1 MTPIMSRRFPHIFF
15 LVSIMIGG
23 CAAQLVAE
31 NCTQPTVTFK
41 SGQLAVTS
49 SGCSLQQVL
58 AAVVTQTGARVDVPP
73 AAGADPIYGTF
84 GPGNPA
90 RVVSELLAA
99 VPFNSSVM
107 TKADGSGSLVEV
119 VLTERKQPPVIP
131 MQSVAATAKDEL
143 TVADEKKKREVA
155 ALVASA
161 GYDAPAEQPK
171 PRVELD
177 EATLK
182 KLPPLPSGIPASVWQ
197 LYPDIVANGGV
208 IPTPQAV
215 SSITP
220 QATAGANGVPFW
232 TPPPPDAPVQK
243 GAIGLPPLPAGIDPG
258 LGSLYPWNL
267 MQLIASPP
275 QPPAHPYIPPP
286 MMPLIPWHP

>member
-1 MTPIMSRRFPHIFF
+1 MSRRAPHIFL
-15 LVSIMIGG
+15 LVLIMIGG

-31 NCTQPTVTFK
+31 NCKQPTVTFN

-58 AAVVTQTGARVDVPP
+58 AAVVAQTGARINVPP
-73 AAGADPIYGTF
+73 AAGADPTYGTF
-84 GPGNPA
+84 GPGDPA
-90 RVVSELLAA
+90 RVVSELLDG
-99 VPFNSSVM
+99 VPFNRSVV

-119 VLTERKQPPVIP
+119 VLTERKPPVIP
-131 MQSVAATAKDEL
+131 TKSAAATAKDEL
-143 TVADEKKKREVA
+143 KEAHEKKKREEA

-161 GYDAPAEQPK
+161 GYDAPAEQRK

-182 KLPPLPSGIPASVWQ
+182 KLPPLPAGIPTSVWQ
-197 LYPDIVANGGV
+197 LYPEIVANGGV
-208 IPTPQAV
+208 IPTPPPT

-232 TPPPPDAPVQK
+232 TPPPPDPPVQK

-258 LGSLYPWNL
+258 IGSLYPWNL

-275 QPPAHPYIPPP
+275 QPPAHPFIPPP